1 MPGVPLMF
9 IIYNKRAIFDDNLLD
24 NIRLFQKVNIRHFIS
39 ITSGK
44 RPRFTINQIVWC
56 SSSHS
61 KNIFEKLNMD
71 FSNIVIF
78 IKFNYFASVYNKM
91 GETKASTIFN

>member
-1 MPGVPLMF
+1 MHIPQYVMMVGYK

-24 NIRLFQKVNIRHFIS
+24 NIRLFQKANIRHFIF
-39 ITSGK
+39 IMSGK

-61 KNIFEKLNMD
+61 KYTKLQID
-71 FSNIVIF
+71 RI
-78 IKFNYFASVYNKM
+78 
-91 GETKASTIFN
+91 G